1 MKDSVD
7 RFLVARDVSLKAAMR
22 QLEDTE
28 ERILF
33 VIDDNRQMFGAITD
47 GDIRRWI
54 LADKSLDAS
63 VQDVCNRHPFV
74 LSAQFRLD
82 DARQIMLER
91 NFACIPVLDD
101 ERCIVELLF
110 WSQVFQDRPH
120 TRPRVQ
126 PIAVPV
132 VIMAGGKGTRLDPFT
147 RVLPKPLIPIGD
159 KAVIEII
166 IETFLGYGVKDFLIS
181 INHKAKLIKSFFEE
195 LQPSYNL
202 RYIEED
208 RPLGTIGGLREMIG
222 QLEGSLIVTNCD
234 IIVRADYSA
243 LVHTHESDGN
253 DITIVASLKDYH
265 IPYGVCELEPGGRLK
280 RILEKPHYD
289 LLVNTGMYVMRSEML
304 ELIPENEM
312 CHATDLIEKVIAN
325 GGKIGV
331 YPISEKAW
339 LDTGEWAEYRRTVQA
354 LSQGS

>member
-1 MKDSVD
+1 MNASID
-7 RFLVARDVSLKAAMR
+7 RFLVSKDVSLKAAMR
-22 QLEDTE
+22 QLEETE

-33 VIDDNRQMFGAITD
+33 VIDDDGRLFGAITD

-54 LADKSLDAS
+54 LADKSLEACIET
-63 VQDVCNRHPFV
+63 VCNRSPYT
-74 LSAQFRLD
+74 LAAQFHLD

-91 NFACIPVLDD
+91 NFACIPIVDGD
-101 ERCIVELLF
+101 RRIVELLF
-110 WSQVFQDRPH
+110 WGQVFQDRPQISA
-120 TRPRVQ
+120 RVQ

-132 VIMAGGKGTRLDPFT
+132 VIMAGGKGSRLDPFT

-166 IETFLGYGVKDFLIS
+166 IESFIGYGIKDFLIS

-195 LQPSYNL
+195 LHPAYGV

-208 RPLGTIGGLREMIG
+208 RPLGTVGALRALIG
-222 QLEGSLIVTNCD
+222 QVNGSLIVTNCD
-234 IIVRADYSA
+234 IIVRADYA
-243 LVHTHESDGN
+243 DLVHTHEKEGN
-253 DITIVASLKDYH
+253 DITVVASLRDYH
-265 IPYGVCELEPGGRLK
+265 IPYGVCELEAGGRLK

-289 LLVNTGMYVMRSEML
+289 LLVNTGMYVMRSAIL
-304 ELIPENEM
+304 ELIPENKM
-312 CHATDLIEKVIAN
+312 CHATELIETVIGR
-325 GGKIGV
+325 GGRIGV

-354 LSQGS
+354 LSQ